1 MWFVGLPGSGKTTY
15 SLAIFNALKEI
26 SEDARYL
33 SMDERRTAYFPVPD
47 YTEEERTKAYR
58 LFAEEAAIIAAQGTN
73 VIMDGTAPRLY
84 MREYARAL
92 VPRFAEI
99 FIRCPLETAINRER
113 VRPDGLVMAG
123 LYDKALKRKEAG
135 IQFEGLGQVIGVD
148 TPFEE
153 DPWAECVINSDL
165 ESIAQGRDKVLDFIK
180 NWQ

>member
-15 SLAIFNALKEI
+15 ALSVYNALKENA
-26 SEDARYL
+26 EDVRYL

-58 LFAEEAAIIAAQGTN
+58 LFAEEAARIATQGIN

-99 FIRCPLETAINRER
+99 FVRCPLKTAIHRER
-113 VRPDGLVMAG
+113 VRPAGLVMAG
-123 LYDKALKRKEAG
+123 LYDKALTRKEAG

-153 DPWAECVINSDL
+153 NPWAECVIDSDL
-165 ESIAQGRDKVLDFIK
+165 ESIAQSRDKILDFIK